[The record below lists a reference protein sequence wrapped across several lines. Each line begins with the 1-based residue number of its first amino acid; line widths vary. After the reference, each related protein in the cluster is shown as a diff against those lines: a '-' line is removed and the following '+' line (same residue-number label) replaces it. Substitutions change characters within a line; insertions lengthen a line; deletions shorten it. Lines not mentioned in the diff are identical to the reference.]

1 MVIEAERPGISH
13 PGQTSASVTVIAVD
27 ETLSAGADVG
37 SVVES
42 ASGTVVRRLGGL
54 GDYAAVSIRGSS
66 FRQVQVYLDGI
77 PLNPDGAAAV
87 NLAELPLSAFERV
100 EIYRGNAPPAFA
112 AAPIGGVI
120 NLVSGEREVSS
131 GALTYGQYDTAR
143 MSAAAVQRGE
153 VAGQDSDVLVL
164 SDLFSTRGD
173 FSYYTDNGTIYN
185 TFDDARLLRENNDK
199 SQLSTYGRWRL
210 GSDSIRLMVAD
221 SFLAREEGL
230 PGHSS
235 APADNVTLDTV
246 RNLATVQL
254 EGGGALCWQGRIWQQ
269 TRQEEYVDLDG
280 ELGVGTQWQDSRYRT
295 TGLLAH
301 VAFAPLPWL
310 VPSAVLTGR
319 QDRYVV
325 TDLLNDQAED
335 PRLRYALSGT
345 LSADAWLHS
354 EQLRLTPV
362 LQLSVLNN
370 RLLGSVPFGEAAVA
384 PDGEDTQLAF
394 NPRLGV
400 LGRPTDWLALKANGG
415 SYLRPPDFTELFG
428 DRGGIIGNTDLVP
441 EEGWQWDAGLRL
453 TAPTSALGTASLDAT
468 YFWAAAENQII
479 FVQNS
484 QRTSI
489 PRNFAQT
496 HVDGVELAVTVDLL
510 GWLDSQ
516 SNLTWTR
523 SENQTPADDVFGN
536 QLPRLPEWELYQ
548 GTSLHLKSWARL
560 GHTFSYTADNYWDQT
575 NFYRAAPRSIHGAF
589 VRLGAGRI
597 SAEGSLLNLTNET
610 VVAMDRNPLSDDDD
624 TPILQ
629 PLTDFTGYPLPGRTW
644 LLTLRWSADKTD
656 NGEKP

>member
-1 MVIEAERPGISH
+1 MVVEAERVAGVD

-27 ETLSAGADVG
+27 ETLSAGADLG

-54 GDYAAVSIRGSS
+54 GDYSSVSIRGSS
-66 FRQVQVYLDGI
+66 SRQVQVYLDGI
-77 PLNPDGAAAV
+77 PLNPDGTESI

-131 GALTYGQYDTAR
+131 GALTYGQYNTAR
-143 MSAAAVQRGE
+143 MSASAVQRGA

-164 SDLFSTRGD
+164 SEVFSTLGD
-173 FSYYTDNGTIYN
+173 FGYYTDNGTIYN

-199 SQLSTYGRWRL
+199 SQLSSYGRWRL
-210 GSDSIRLMVAD
+210 GSDSLRLVVAD

-235 APADNVTLDTV
+235 APAGNVRLDTV
-246 RNLATVQL
+246 RNLATAQL
-254 EGGGALCWQGRIWQQ
+254 EGGTQICWQGRLWQQ
-269 TRQEEYVDLDG
+269 SRHEEYVDLEG

-295 TGLLAH
+295 TGLLVHA
-301 VAFAPLPWL
+301 AFAPLPWL

-319 QDRYVV
+319 QDRYLV
-325 TDLLNDQAED
+325 TDLLNDETED
-335 PRLRYALSGT
+335 PRLRYSLSGT
-345 LSADAWLHS
+345 LSADAWLRS
-354 EQLRLTPV
+354 ERIRLTPV

-370 RLLGSVPFGEAAVA
+370 RLLGTVPFEEAAVA

-453 TAPTSALGTASLDAT
+453 TAPVSALGTGSLDAA
-468 YFWAAAENQII
+468 YFWTAAENQII

-489 PRNFAQT
+489 PRNFGET
-496 HVDGVELAVTVDLL
+496 RVDGVEVAVALDLL
-510 GWLDSQ
+510 GWVDSQ

-523 SENQTPADDVFGN
+523 SENRTPADDVFGN
-536 QLPRLPEWELYQ
+536 QLPRLPEWEAYQ
-548 GTSLHLKSWARL
+548 GTSLRLKSWARL

-575 NFYRAAPRSIHGAF
+575 NFYLAAPRSIHGAF
-589 VRLGAGRI
+589 VRLSAGRI

-610 VVAMDRNPLSDDDD
+610 VLAMDRNPLSDDDD

-644 LLTLRWSADKTD
+644 LFTLRWSGDPPGD
-656 NGEKP
+656 EE

>member
-1 MVIEAERPGISH
+1 MVVEAERVAGVD

-27 ETLSAGADVG
+27 ETLSAGADLG

-54 GDYAAVSIRGSS
+54 GDYSSVSIRGSS
-66 FRQVQVYLDGI
+66 SRQVQVYLDGI
-77 PLNPDGAAAV
+77 PLNPDGTESI

-131 GALTYGQYDTAR
+131 GALTYGQYNTAR
-143 MSAAAVQRGE
+143 MSASAVQRGA

-164 SDLFSTRGD
+164 SEVFSTLGD
-173 FSYYTDNGTIYN
+173 FGYYTDNGTIYN

-199 SQLSTYGRWRL
+199 SQLSSYGRWRL
-210 GSDSIRLMVAD
+210 GSDSLRLVVAD

-235 APADNVTLDTV
+235 APAGNVRLDTV
-246 RNLATVQL
+246 RNLATAQL
-254 EGGGALCWQGRIWQQ
+254 EGGTQLCWQGRLWQQ
-269 TRQEEYVDLDG
+269 SRHEEYVDLEG

-295 TGLLAH
+295 TGLLVHA
-301 VAFAPLPWL
+301 AFAPLPWL

-319 QDRYVV
+319 QDRYLV
-325 TDLLNDQAED
+325 TDLLNDETED
-335 PRLRYALSGT
+335 PRLRYSLSGT
-345 LSADAWLHS
+345 LSADAWLRS
-354 EQLRLTPV
+354 ERIRLTPV

-370 RLLGSVPFGEAAVA
+370 RLLGTVPFEEAAVA

-453 TAPTSALGTASLDAT
+453 TAPVSALGTGSLDAA
-468 YFWAAAENQII
+468 YFWTAAENQII

-489 PRNFAQT
+489 PRNFGET
-496 HVDGVELAVTVDLL
+496 RVDGVEVAVALDLL
-510 GWLDSQ
+510 GWVDSQ

-523 SENQTPADDVFGN
+523 SENRTPADDVFGN
-536 QLPRLPEWELYQ
+536 QLPRLPEWEAYQ
-548 GTSLHLKSWARL
+548 GTSLRLKSWARL

-575 NFYRAAPRSIHGAF
+575 NFYLAAPRSIHGAF
-589 VRLGAGRI
+589 VRLSAGRI

-610 VVAMDRNPLSDDDD
+610 VLAMDRNPLSDDDD

-644 LLTLRWSADKTD
+644 LFTLRWSGDPPGD
-656 NGEKP
+656 EE